1 MYRAETHFSLVCIS
15 GRFEYTYA
23 RITHPVTLLPQ
34 LASRALSS
42 NKQTVLQISPVNR
55 EIAPIKNHKENCK
68 TGYDF
73 TIMGKRL
80 IYAKITCVAGL
91 SLFSFTLNTAVKA
104 SGLLYIL
111 RTKFRYLSATVRR
124 ESALGSMTMFTS
136 ALGLPR
142 LIKTLLCMFCSVA
155 DL

>member
-1 MYRAETHFSLVCIS
+1 MKKCTERNE
-15 GRFEYTYA
+15 R
-23 RITHPVTLLPQ
+23 RINFQNGGKSDL
-34 LASRALSS
+34 
-42 NKQTVLQISPVNR
+42 PVNR

-104 SGLLYIL
+104 SGLLYSL

-124 ESALGSMTMFTS
+124 QSALGSMAMFTS
-136 ALGLPR
+136 SLGLPR
-142 LIKTLLCMFCSVA
+142 LIKTLLCMFCLGFCCRFVIKHRQGRF
-155 DL
+155 